1 MRISGVSSPES
12 SRPKASG
19 GIGRSVGRERHRR
32 MRAAYA
38 LAVTWVVT
46 GSALYTFQM
55 LKLVGILG

>member
-1 MRISGVSSPES
+1 
-12 SRPKASG
+12 
-19 GIGRSVGRERHRR
+19 

-46 GSALYTFQM
+46 GFALYTFQM